1 MADEL
6 TRTDG
11 QAYLDGPAHNEPM
24 NPQTASRLRIAGIV
38 AAIAVGLLS
47 FFVVGSF
54 FSKPET
60 FAKTVSVLDQKKD
73 TVMSLVAASTGSSA
87 AISLLPG
94 DAGTP
99 IAEKLADF
107 SEYFLLILCVLYAEK
122 YLLTI
127 IPYGVFKGLIPLT
140 CALFIAGR
148 IWNPRLLDKQGFKLL
163 LIGIALLLVIP
174 LSVRT
179 SDMIYNTYQDSIDT
193 TIASAEALTEETEEL
208 AAAKDA
214 NMIDRI
220 LNRLSETT
228 GGMVDKASTVLN
240 RFVETL
246 AVMIV
251 TSCLVPIL
259 VLLCFLW
266 IVKQLTGIDFR
277 DFSPRRGGRGPERR
291 DEQRSEDQE
300 QRSEDQEQRVSI

>member
-1 MADEL
+1 
-6 TRTDG
+6 
-11 QAYLDGPAHNEPM
+11 M
-24 NPQTASRLRIAGIV
+24 NKPVTKAVICLALIV
-38 AAIAVGLLS
+38 IAVVS
-47 FFVVGSF
+47 FFPIAQRYTS
-54 FSKPET
+54 PERYT
-60 FAKTVSVLDQKKD
+60 DYVASIDEKTETVLKL
-73 TVMSLVAASTGSSA
+73 MAASTVTSA
-87 AISLLPG
+87 GITAIPG
-94 DAGTP
+94 DTATP

-179 SDMIYNTYQDSIDT
+179 SDMIYNTYKESIDST
-193 TIASAEALTEETEEL
+193 LASAEALTDETTEL
-208 AAAKDA
+208 SEAQQDP
-214 NMIDRI
+214 NVLNRL

-228 GGMVDKASTVLN
+228 GGIVEKASSILN

-251 TSCLVPIL
+251 TSCLIPIL
-259 VLLCFLW
+259 VLLFFFW
-266 IVKQLTGIDFR
+266 VIKQLTGIDLR
-277 DFSPRRGGRGPERR
+277 DYSLRRGHRAPDRGEERR
-291 DEQRSEDQE
+291 REDQE
-300 QRSEDQEQRVSI
+300 QRSSI

>member
-1 MADEL
+1 
-6 TRTDG
+6 
-11 QAYLDGPAHNEPM
+11 M
-24 NPQTASRLRIAGIV
+24 NKPVTKVVICLALIV
-38 AAIAVGLLS
+38 IAVVS
-47 FFVVGSF
+47 FFPIAQRYTSPDRYTDYAVSIDE
-54 FSKPET
+54 KTET
-60 FAKTVSVLDQKKD
+60 VLKL
-73 TVMSLVAASTGSSA
+73 MAASTVTSA
-87 AISLLPG
+87 GITAIPG
-94 DAGTP
+94 DTATP

-163 LIGIALLLVIP
+163 LIGIALLMVIP

-179 SDMIYNTYQDSIDT
+179 SDMIYNTYKESIDT
-193 TIASAEALTEETEEL
+193 TLASAEALTDETSEL
-208 AAAKDA
+208 SEAQQDP
-214 NMIDRI
+214 NVLNRL

-228 GGMVDKASTVLN
+228 GGIVEKASGILN

-251 TSCLVPIL
+251 TSCLIPIL
-259 VLLCFLW
+259 VLLFFFW
-266 IVKQLTGIDFR
+266 VIKQLTGIDLR
-277 DFSPRRGGRGPERR
+277 DYSLRKGHKAPGRGE
-291 DEQRSEDQE
+291 EQRREDQG
-300 QRSEDQEQRVSI
+300 QRASI

>member
-1 MADEL
+1 
-6 TRTDG
+6 
-11 QAYLDGPAHNEPM
+11 M
-24 NPQTASRLRIAGIV
+24 NKPVTKVVICLALIV
-38 AAIAVGLLS
+38 IAVVS
-47 FFVVGSF
+47 FFPIAQRYPSPDRYTDYAVSIDE
-54 FSKPET
+54 KTET
-60 FAKTVSVLDQKKD
+60 VLKL
-73 TVMSLVAASTGSSA
+73 MAASTVTSA
-87 AISLLPG
+87 GITAIPG
-94 DAGTP
+94 DTATP

-163 LIGIALLLVIP
+163 LIGIALLMVIP

-179 SDMIYNTYQDSIDT
+179 SDMIYNTYKESIDT
-193 TIASAEALTEETEEL
+193 TLASAEALTDETSEL
-208 AAAKDA
+208 SEAQQDP
-214 NMIDRI
+214 NVLNRL

-228 GGMVDKASTVLN
+228 GGIVEKASGILN

-251 TSCLVPIL
+251 TSCLIPIL
-259 VLLCFLW
+259 VLLFFFW
-266 IVKQLTGIDFR
+266 VIKQLTGIDLR
-277 DFSPRRGGRGPERR
+277 DYSLRKGHKAPGRGE
-291 DEQRSEDQE
+291 EQRREDQG
-300 QRSEDQEQRVSI
+300 QRASI

>member
-1 MADEL
+1 
-6 TRTDG
+6 
-11 QAYLDGPAHNEPM
+11 M
-24 NPQTASRLRIAGIV
+24 NKPVTKAVICLALIV
-38 AAIAVGLLS
+38 IAVVS
-47 FFVVGSF
+47 FFPIAQRYTS
-54 FSKPET
+54 PERYT
-60 FAKTVSVLDQKKD
+60 DYVASIDEKTETVLKL
-73 TVMSLVAASTGSSA
+73 MAASTVTSA
-87 AISLLPG
+87 GITAIPG
-94 DAGTP
+94 DTATP

-179 SDMIYNTYQDSIDT
+179 SDMIYNTYKESIDST
-193 TIASAEALTEETEEL
+193 LASAEALTDETTEL
-208 AAAKDA
+208 SEAQQDS
-214 NMIDRI
+214 NVLNRL

-228 GGMVDKASTVLN
+228 GGMVEKASSILN

-251 TSCLVPIL
+251 TSCLIPIL
-259 VLLCFLW
+259 VLLFFFW
-266 IVKQLTGIDFR
+266 VIKQLTGVDLR
-277 DFSPRRGGRGPERR
+277 DYSLRRGHRAPDRGEERR
-291 DEQRSEDQE
+291 REDQE
-300 QRSEDQEQRVSI
+300 QRSSI

>member
-1 MADEL
+1 
-6 TRTDG
+6 
-11 QAYLDGPAHNEPM
+11 M
-24 NPQTASRLRIAGIV
+24 NKTVTKVVICLALIV
-38 AAIAVGLLS
+38 IAVVS
-47 FFVVGSF
+47 FFPIAQRYTSPDRYTDYVVSIDE
-54 FSKPET
+54 KTET
-60 FAKTVSVLDQKKD
+60 VLKL
-73 TVMSLVAASTGSSA
+73 MAASTVTSA
-87 AISLLPG
+87 GITAIPG
-94 DAGTP
+94 DTATP

-179 SDMIYNTYQDSIDT
+179 SDMIYNTYKESIDST
-193 TIASAEALTEETEEL
+193 LASAEALTDETTEL
-208 AAAKDA
+208 SEAQQDP
-214 NMIDRI
+214 NVLNRL

-228 GGMVDKASTVLN
+228 GGMVEKASSILN

-251 TSCLVPIL
+251 TSCLIPIL
-259 VLLCFLW
+259 VLLFFFW
-266 IVKQLTGIDFR
+266 VIKQLTGVDLR
-277 DFSPRRGGRGPERR
+277 DYSLRRGHRAPDRGEERR
-291 DEQRSEDQE
+291 REDQE
-300 QRSEDQEQRVSI
+300 QRSSI

>member
-1 MADEL
+1 MNNTAAKIVICIALIAIAAVSFFPIAERYTSPDRYTDYVVSIDEKTETVLKLMAVS
-6 TRTDG
+6 TVT
-11 QAYLDGPAHNEPM
+11 
-24 NPQTASRLRIAGIV
+24 SAGIT
-38 AAIAVGLLS
+38 AI
-47 FFVVGSF
+47 
-54 FSKPET
+54 
-60 FAKTVSVLDQKKD
+60 
-73 TVMSLVAASTGSSA
+73 
-87 AISLLPG
+87 PG
-94 DAGTP
+94 DTATP

-107 SEYFLLILCVLYAEK
+107 SEYFLLILCMLYAEK

-127 IPYGVFKGLIPLT
+127 IPYGVFKGLVPLA
-140 CALFIAGR
+140 CALFGVGLV
-148 IWNPRLLDKQGFKLL
+148 WNGQVMRRQGFKLL
-163 LIGIALLLVIP
+163 LIAVALLLVIP

-193 TIASAEALTEETEEL
+193 TIASAEALTEETEEI

-214 NMIDRI
+214 NMLDRI

-251 TSCLVPIL
+251 TSCLIPIL

-300 QRSEDQEQRVSI
+300 QRVSI

>member
-1 MADEL
+1 
-6 TRTDG
+6 
-11 QAYLDGPAHNEPM
+11 M
-24 NPQTASRLRIAGIV
+24 NKPVTKAVICLALIV
-38 AAIAVGLLS
+38 IAVVS
-47 FFVVGSF
+47 FFPIAQRYTS
-54 FSKPET
+54 PERYT
-60 FAKTVSVLDQKKD
+60 DYVASIDEKTETVLKL
-73 TVMSLVAASTGSSA
+73 MAASTVTSA
-87 AISLLPG
+87 GITAIPG
-94 DAGTP
+94 DTATP

-179 SDMIYNTYQDSIDT
+179 SDMIYNTYKESIDST
-193 TIASAEALTEETEEL
+193 LASAEAMTDETTELSEAQQDPNVL
-208 AAAKDA
+208 
-214 NMIDRI
+214 NRL

-228 GGMVDKASTVLN
+228 GGMVEKASSILN

-251 TSCLVPIL
+251 TSCLIPIL
-259 VLLCFLW
+259 VLLFFFW
-266 IVKQLTGIDFR
+266 VIKQLTGVDLR
-277 DFSPRRGGRGPERR
+277 DYSLRRGHRASDRGEERR
-291 DEQRSEDQE
+291 REDQE
-300 QRSEDQEQRVSI
+300 QRSSI

>member
-1 MADEL
+1 
-6 TRTDG
+6 
-11 QAYLDGPAHNEPM
+11 M
-24 NPQTASRLRIAGIV
+24 NKPVTKAVICLALIV
-38 AAIAVGLLS
+38 IAVVS
-47 FFVVGSF
+47 FFPIAQRYTS
-54 FSKPET
+54 PERYT
-60 FAKTVSVLDQKKD
+60 DYVASIDEKTETVLKL
-73 TVMSLVAASTGSSA
+73 MAASTVTSA
-87 AISLLPG
+87 GITAIPG
-94 DAGTP
+94 DTATP

-179 SDMIYNTYQDSIDT
+179 SDMIYNTYKESIDST
-193 TIASAEALTEETEEL
+193 LASAEALTDETTEL
-208 AAAKDA
+208 SEAQQDP
-214 NMIDRI
+214 NVLNRL

-228 GGMVDKASTVLN
+228 GGMVEKASSILN

-251 TSCLVPIL
+251 TSCLIPIL
-259 VLLCFLW
+259 VLLFFFW
-266 IVKQLTGIDFR
+266 VIKQLTGVDLR
-277 DFSPRRGGRGPERR
+277 DYSLRRGHRAPDRGEERR
-291 DEQRSEDQE
+291 REDQE
-300 QRSEDQEQRVSI
+300 QRSSI